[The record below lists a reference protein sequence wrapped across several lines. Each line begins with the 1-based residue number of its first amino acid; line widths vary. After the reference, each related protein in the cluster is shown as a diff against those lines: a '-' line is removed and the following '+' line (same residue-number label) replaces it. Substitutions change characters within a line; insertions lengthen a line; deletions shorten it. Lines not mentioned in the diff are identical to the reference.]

1 MGFYLLPKRTH
12 KKIDTINQGSFG
24 GVQGINL
31 STTWLSGWLF
41 AAKNS
46 MGGLGIINTQVLN
59 ECLMVKWI
67 WKIYTHKESL
77 WVRLLHAKYMRNGDF
92 FRSRV
97 CRGLNLEE
105 FAQDQALV

>member
-41 AAKNS
+41 ADKNS
-46 MGGLGIINTQVLN
+46 MGG
-59 ECLMVKWI
+59 W
-67 WKIYTHKESL
+67 
-77 WVRLLHAKYMRNGDF
+77 A
-92 FRSRV
+92 
-97 CRGLNLEE
+97 
-105 FAQDQALV
+105 